1 MNIEANKAG
10 GLEGVIAAVTNL
22 SEVDGVRGELIVAG
36 ERIGD
41 LAAHT
46 GYEGLAARL
55 WSIARGRAIGEPETR
70 RWLGQARLDAF
81 ERMEAVWPALDGLSM
96 AEAFRAGVAAVG
108 LPANDPAPPEARI
121 AGALA
126 VLAAG
131 LARRGAGQAPIAPD
145 ATLGQA
151 QDILR
156 MMRGARPGAA
166 ERAALDAYLV
176 TVADH
181 GMNASTFTARV
192 VASTQAD
199 LGMVTTAAFCAL
211 SGPLHGGAP
220 GPVMDMLDEIGA
232 EERIAGWIDAALARG
247 DRLMGFGHR
256 IYRSRDP
263 RADVL
268 KGAIERLGAS
278 GLDLG
283 FAAKV
288 EAYARQALA
297 RAKPGR
303 GLDTNAEFHTAIL
316 LDALKIPRD
325 AFTLVFAVA
334 RCLGWTAHAIEQ
346 QRGGRLMRPASEYRG
361 ARPT

>member
-121 AGALA
+121 AGP
-126 VLAAG
+126 LAAMM
-131 LARRGAGQAPIAPD
+131 LADLLDGDIAARIRD
-145 ATLGQA
+145 RVALGQP
-151 QDILR
+151 I
-156 MMRGARPGAA
+156 P
-166 ERAALDAYLV
+166 
-176 TVADH
+176 
-181 GMNASTFTARV
+181 
-192 VASTQAD
+192 
-199 LGMVTTAAFCAL
+199 
-211 SGPLHGGAP
+211 
-220 GPVMDMLDEIGA
+220 
-232 EERIAGWIDAALARG
+232 
-247 DRLMGFGHR
+247 GFGHT
-256 IYRSRDP
+256 IYRNGDP

-268 KGAIERLGAS
+268 LAALVRAGADPRLAIDAPALITEAT
-278 GLDLG
+278 GLYPTID
-283 FAAKV
+283 F
-288 EAYARQALA
+288 ALA
-297 RAKPGR
+297 ILMRMFDLPIGHEMS
-303 GLDTNAEFHTAIL
+303 LFAI
-316 LDALKIPRD
+316 
-325 AFTLVFAVA
+325 A
-334 RCLGWTAHAIEQ
+334 RSAGWVGHAIEQ
-346 QRGGRLMRPASEYRG
+346 LESGVLIRPRARYVGPQPGRGDIGG
-361 ARPT
+361 A